1 MLVSEQIMQG
11 IDKLCEKFG
20 IIIDWSSKNVIPY
33 LETLCKR
40 LITYEIVSSI
50 IWVVIM
56 ALISI
61 ASIIATK
68 KYTPIFI
75 EGVRENKSTYD
86 VGWEV
91 ASVFAIIALVIIYTT
106 SFFVIVEQIIDITE
120 CLTFPEMYIFKYV
133 RVLIQGTQ

>member
-1 MLVSEQIMQG
+1 MLVSEQITQV

-20 IIIDWSSKNVIPY
+20 IVIDWSSKNVIPY

-56 ALISI
+56 VSISI
-61 ASIIATK
+61 ASVIATK

-75 EGVRENKSTYD
+75 EGVRKNKLTCD

-91 ASVFAIIALVIIYTT
+91 ASVFAIIGLVIIYTT
-106 SFFVIVEQIIDITE
+106 SFFVIVEQIINITE